1 MLLLLNRFFVLWCKD
16 FYFFLKNKS
25 IRNIKF
31 LSENILLLYKNNNNS
46 NSSKSVSAPKTY
58 LLDSGH
64 NFKYVKS
71 FSKLV
76 FPVYVNISFYNYN
89 HPNKIH
95 PSFTYIYISTSLKKH
110 LILNILKLL
119 NVWVDLSL
127 YIYNI
132 YYYDL
137 KPVFFGTVFLK
148 KEIKSLNWLKL
159 NNLKINFKYLNLL
172 LPYIPFNV
180 SNVSRNYFNLF
191 YKLNITNSVILDIV
205 YHKSTIVYFRKNSI
219 FTLGIVPTTYNI
231 KNVDLAIPTS
241 SDNIFIQLFFL
252 KFILK
257 LLKDVENNKYNVNLR
272 FWGRYI

>member
-1 MLLLLNRFFVLWCKD
+1 MLF
-16 FYFFLKNKS
+16 
-25 IRNIKF
+25 
-31 LSENILLLYKNNNNS
+31 YKNNNTTVTKTVNT
-46 NSSKSVSAPKTY
+46 PKTY
-58 LLDSGH
+58 LLGNEY
-64 NFKYVKS
+64 NFKCVKN

-76 FPVYVNISFYNYN
+76 FPIYVNISFYNYN
-89 HPNKIH
+89 HPSKIH

-119 NVWVDLSL
+119 NVWVNLSL
-127 YIYNI
+127 YLYNI
-132 YYYDL
+132 YYYNL

-148 KEIKSLNWLKL
+148 KEIKSLNWIKL

-180 SNVSRNYFNLF
+180 SNLSRNYFNLF
-191 YKLNITNSVILDIV
+191 YKLGITNSVILDIV
-205 YHKSTIVYFRKNSI
+205 HHKSTIVYFRKNSI

-257 LLKDVENNKYNVNLR
+257 LLKDVENNKYNTNLKL
-272 FWGRYI
+272 WGRYI